1 MDYLYATLV
10 LARQLYHYSEDPGT
24 SYKNWVK
31 ATIGEMHY
39 QLKSPEKFKQIV
51 NALQE
56 VIFFESDTDILE
68 IHLQTTIS
76 SPRGS
81 NNLILEYKQMVR
93 TRLLSFQ
100 EPQAVMDLT

>member
-1 MDYLYATLV
+1 MLI
-10 LARQLYHYSEDPGT
+10 LARQLFHYSEDAGST
-24 SYKNWVK
+24 YKNWVK
-31 ATIGEMHY
+31 STIGEMHY
-39 QLKSPEKFKQIV
+39 QLKSPEKFKQTI

-56 VIFFESDTDILE
+56 VNFFETDTEILE

-93 TRLLSFQ
+93 TRILSFK
-100 EPQAVMDLT
+100 EPDVLMDLT